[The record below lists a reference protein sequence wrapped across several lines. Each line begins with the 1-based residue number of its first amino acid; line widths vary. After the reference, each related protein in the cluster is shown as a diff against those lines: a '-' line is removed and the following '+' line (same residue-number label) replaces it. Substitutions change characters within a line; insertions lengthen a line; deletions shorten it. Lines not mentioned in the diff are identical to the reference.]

1 MEFKCHHCGECC
13 RNVSA
18 QINLSIADLARICQF
33 LKCGLKEIMPK
44 VGIIPFLSDN
54 DNFDYELGLNLP
66 CQFRKNSRCTI
77 YPARPLNCRMFPYFI
92 LNTEI
97 INPDFFCLK
106 EERNYSEEE
115 KDQYK
120 RYTKLIGDLILKE
133 AEITEKFYQDNNL
146 KQRKEI
152 SLDLP
157 PFFSEKKIIEL
168 KIRKALTLVDL
179 DNYNN
184 LNEQLQQFIEKNNF
198 TSFEEINQNEP
209 KLL

>member
-1 MEFKCHHCGECC
+1 
-13 RNVSA
+13 
-18 QINLSIADLARICQF
+18 
-33 LKCGLKEIMPK
+33 
-44 VGIIPFLSDN
+44 
-54 DNFDYELGLNLP
+54 
-66 CQFRKNSRCTI
+66 
-77 YPARPLNCRMFPYFI
+77 
-92 LNTEI
+92 
-97 INPDFFCLK
+97 
-106 EERNYSEEE
+106 
-115 KDQYK
+115 
-120 RYTKLIGDLILKE
+120 IGNLILKE

-184 LNEQLQQFIEKNNF
+184 LTEQLQQFIKKNNF